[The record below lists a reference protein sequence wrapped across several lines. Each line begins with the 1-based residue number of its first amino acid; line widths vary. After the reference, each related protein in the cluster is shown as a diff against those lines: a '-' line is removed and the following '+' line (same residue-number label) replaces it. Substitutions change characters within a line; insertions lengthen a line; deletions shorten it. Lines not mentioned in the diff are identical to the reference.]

1 MTFEPSIIPAGQ
13 VVLRGYQENNIFRHA
28 QGVESYQQLI
38 NYNVLQANQG
48 VTWELP
54 IDFELLSIWVKTVT
68 LANSTAKVD
77 LSINSLIASNSFTNV
92 VSLNLQAKQIDSSN
106 LWCGWSPPL
115 TILPKGL
122 TVKLQ
127 ANVPTEIMYLAGREC
142 YLSPAI
148 LPSILQ

>member
-1 MTFEPSIIPAGQ
+1 MSFLPSIIPAGQ
-13 VVLRGYQENNIFRHA
+13 VTLRGYQENNIFRHA
-28 QGVESYQQLI
+28 QGVEAYQQLI

-106 LWCGWSPPL
+106 LWCVWSPPL

>member
-1 MTFEPSIIPAGQ
+1 MSFTPSIIPAGP
-13 VVLRGYQENNIFRHA
+13 VILRGYQENNIFRQA
-28 QGVESYQQLI
+28 QGIEAYQQLI

-54 IDFELLSIWVKTVT
+54 IDFELMAIWVKTVT
-68 LANSTAKVD
+68 VPNSTAKVD
-77 LSINSLIASNSFTNV
+77 LSIDSLIASNNFTTII
-92 VSLNLQAKQIDSSN
+92 SLNLQAKQIDSYN

-127 ANVPTEIMYLAGREC
+127 ANVPTEIMYLGGKEC
-142 YLSPAI
+142 YLNPAI